1 MKKKRKRE
9 ENLKLLN
16 SLMLFNLLYGI
27 VAILVKI
34 INNEN

>member
-9 ENLKLLN
+9 ENVKLLN

-27 VAILVKI
+27 VAILV
-34 INNEN
+34 